1 MTSRIDVLDQMTT
14 QSAPH
19 TTRRIVTRVVA
30 FAIMTT
36 PTMAWSGIDAGATSY
51 STSTQIPSVTHLTI
65 GTTYEATLGGQIR
78 DVKEAAG
85 LTWGQFADLF
95 GVSRRSVHLWV
106 GGGNIS
112 ADHIA
117 RFEMIRAKISRLGTL
132 TPIET
137 RAALFALGANG
148 VSPYADLVAEISG
161 PSSSYVARPLGTGEQ
176 ESNLGNPGTL
186 IGSET
191 IDDIFLNRN

>member
-1 MTSRIDVLDQMTT
+1 MTPRLDVIDEMAT
-14 QSAPH
+14 QSVAH
-19 TTRRIVTRVVA
+19 TTPQVVTRVVA
-30 FAIMTT
+30 FVLMAT
-36 PTMAWSGIDAGATSY
+36 PTIAWSGTYAGATSY
-51 STSTQIPSVTHLTI
+51 STRTQIPSVTHLTI
-65 GTTYEATLGGQIR
+65 GSVYEETLGEQIR
-78 DVKEAAG
+78 DVKEATG

-137 RAALFALGANG
+137 RAALFTLGANG
-148 VSPYADLVAEISG
+148 VSPYAELVAEISG
-161 PSSSYVARPLGTGEQ
+161 PSSSYIARPLGTGEQ

-191 IDDIFLNRN
+191 IDDIFFNRN

>member
-1 MTSRIDVLDQMTT
+1 
-14 QSAPH
+14 
-19 TTRRIVTRVVA
+19 
-30 FAIMTT
+30 
-36 PTMAWSGIDAGATSY
+36 
-51 STSTQIPSVTHLTI
+51 LTI
-65 GTTYEATLGGQIR
+65 GATYEETLGGQIR
-78 DVKEAAG
+78 DVKEASG

-161 PSSSYVARPLGTGEQ
+161 PSSSYDARPLGTGEQ